1 MAGGPM
7 AGGPVAEPAP
17 YGYPP
22 LGGEP
27 GMPGEPGDDRGGKN
41 RKTLLLACGI
51 AAVVVLGGGLI
62 YVLTQGLPGSKGDG
76 TQTAGAKAGAG
87 TTAQQATAVDQILK
101 SGKTARGHLPA
112 PLRTCDD
119 VSAGVSG
126 FQQVVQDRQ
135 QELSQS
141 KGLKVD
147 RLRNG
152 ARLRRSMINAYQ
164 SSLSA
169 DQAYLAWA
177 REVQSRGCGG
187 RIAPLTAHYR
197 AAIAANDKAGPAKR
211 QVANLWKPIA
221 NSQGLPTYVWN
232 RL

>member
-1 MAGGPM
+1 M
-7 AGGPVAEPAP
+7 AEPAP

-22 LGGEP
+22 LAGEP
-27 GMPGEPGDDRGGKN
+27 GGPVAPGDDHAGKN
-41 RKTLLLACGI
+41 RKTLLLACGV

-62 YVLTQGLPGSKGDG
+62 YALTQGLSGSKDDG
-76 TQTAGAKAGAG
+76 AQASGATAGTG
-87 TTAQQATAVDQILK
+87 TAAQQAAAVEKILET
-101 SGKTARGHLPA
+101 GKTARGHLPA

-119 VSAGVSG
+119 VAAGVSG
-126 FQQVVQDRQ
+126 FQQVVRDRQ

-141 KGLKVD
+141 KELKVD
-147 RLRNG
+147 RLRDG
-152 ARLRRSMINAYQ
+152 ARLRRWMINAYQ
-164 SSLSA
+164 NSLDA

-177 REVQSRGCGG
+177 REVQARGCGG

-211 QVANLWKPIA
+211 QVVKLWRPIA
-221 NSQGLPTYVWN
+221 KSQGLPTYAWN